1 MELDYE
7 KLGFKCG
14 IEAHQQLE
22 GKKLFCEC
30 PTTNSREGEGI
41 KVFRK
46 LRAVIG
52 ETGEVDKAAAFE
64 MAKGKT
70 FNYIG
75 NKRESCLV
83 ELDEEPPHKIN
94 PEAVE
99 TALMVAKLLNAKVV
113 DEIQVMRKT
122 VVDGSNTTGF
132 QRTALIAMNGYIETS
147 KGKVR
152 IQTVCLEEE
161 ACQKVKDGKDSVDYR
176 LDRLGIPLIEIAT
189 DPDIK
194 DNEHAK
200 EVAEKIGMI
209 LRSTGKVKRGIGTI
223 RQDVNV
229 SIKGRPRVEIKG
241 FQELKIM
248 PKVIENEVKRL
259 KGLKEK
265 NEREVRKFNPDGTTE
280 FLRPMPGAARM
291 YPETD
296 VVPIMPEDVET
307 GHIELIEDKIKN
319 IEKLG
324 IGKDLAAKIVKTGKA
339 DTVTKLITQFKNVK
353 PAFIAETI
361 ISYTP
366 ELLRK
371 YKGMDSLKIKEE
383 HLNDIFQALDAGE
396 IAKDQVMDILAE
408 IASGKGLNLKKYSLM
423 SDTELEKELKKI
435 VGENKGA
442 PFNVVMGKAMGKL
455 RGKASGKKVAEML
468 KKLAK

>member
-1 MELDYE
+1 MEIEYE

-14 IEAHQQLE
+14 IEAHQQIE

-30 PTTNSREGEGI
+30 PTTNSRKGEDV
-41 KVFRK
+41 KVSRK

-70 FNYIG
+70 FNYVG
-75 NKRESCLV
+75 NRKEACLV
-83 ELDEEPPHKIN
+83 ELDEEPPHEIN
-94 PEAVE
+94 KEAVE
-99 TALMVAKLLNAKVV
+99 TALMIAKLLNAKVV

-132 QRTALIAMNGYIETS
+132 QRTALVAMNGFIETS
-147 KGKVR
+147 KGKVG
-152 IQTVCLEEE
+152 IDTVCLEEE
-161 ACQKVKDGKDSVDYR
+161 ACQKVKDDKEIVTYR

-189 DPDIK
+189 APDIK

-209 LRSTGKVKRGIGTI
+209 LRSTGRVKRGIGTI

-229 SIKGRPRVEIKG
+229 SIKGRSRVEIKG

-248 PKVIENEVKRL
+248 PKVIEKEVIRL
-259 KGLKEK
+259 KELKEK
-265 NEREVRKFNPDGTTE
+265 NDKEVRRFNADGTTE
-280 FLRPMPGAARM
+280 FMRPMPGAARM

-296 VVPIMPEDVET
+296 VVPIKPGKVEI
-307 GHIELIEDKIKN
+307 GGVELIDDKIKA

-324 IGKDLAAKIVKTGKA
+324 IGKDLAKLVVKSGKDKFVSDEA
-339 DTVTKLITQFKNVK
+339 GKHKSLK
-353 PAFIAETI
+353 PTFIAETACTSASVVKKQFNADI
-361 ISYTP
+361 NPTDDDFKLLFE
-366 ELLRK
+366 EL
-371 YKGMDSLKIKEE
+371 DKEK
-383 HLNDIFQALDAGE
+383 
-396 IAKDQVMDILAE
+396 IAKESVLEILKA
-408 IASGKGLNLKKYSLM
+408 GKPVKDVISKYELM
-423 SDTELEKELKKI
+423 SDDELEKEIKKI
-435 VGENKGA
+435 VEENKGT

-455 RGKASGKKVAEML
+455 RGKASGKKVAELL
-468 KKLAK
+468 KKLVK

>member
-1 MELDYE
+1 MDIDYE

-14 IEAHQQLE
+14 IEAHQQIE
-22 GKKLFCEC
+22 GKKLFCQC
-30 PTTNSREGEGI
+30 PTTNSRKGDGI
-41 KVFRK
+41 MISRK

-70 FNYIG
+70 FNYVG
-75 NKRESCLV
+75 NKKEACLV
-83 ELDEEPPHKIN
+83 ELDEEPPHSIN

-99 TALMVAKLLNAKVV
+99 TALMIAKLLNANIV

-132 QRTALIAMNGYIETS
+132 QRTALIAQNGFIETS
-147 KGKVR
+147 KGKVG
-152 IQTVCLEEE
+152 IDTICLEEE
-161 ACQKVKDGKDSVDYR
+161 ACQKVKEEKANVVYR

-189 DPDIK
+189 APDIK

-200 EVAEKIGMI
+200 ETAEKIGMI

-229 SIKGRPRVEIKG
+229 SIKGKNRVEIKG

-259 KGLKEK
+259 KELKGK
-265 NEREVRKFNPDGTTE
+265 NDKEVRRFNPDGTTE
-280 FLRPMPGAARM
+280 FMRPMPGAARM

-296 VVPIMPEDVET
+296 VIPIKPGEVEIE
-307 GHIELIEDKIKN
+307 GVELIDDRVKA

-324 IGKDLAAKIVKTGKA
+324 IGKDLAKLVVKSDK
-339 DTVTKLITQFKNVK
+339 DKLIVDEAGKHKSLK
-353 PAFIAETI
+353 PTFIAETVCTSASVVKKQFNVEINPTDDDFMLIFEKLDKDKIAKESVFEILKQGKPVKDI
-361 ISYTP
+361 IS
-366 ELLRK
+366 K
-371 YKGMDSLKIKEE
+371 YE
-383 HLNDIFQALDAGE
+383 
-396 IAKDQVMDILAE
+396 
-408 IASGKGLNLKKYSLM
+408 LM
-423 SDTELEKELKKI
+423 SDTELEKEIKKI
-435 VGENKGA
+435 IDENKGA

-455 RGKASGKKVAEML
+455 RGKASGKKVAELL
-468 KKLAK
+468 KKLA